1 MRKYA
6 PLAVITAIA
15 FAVAPVFVAS
25 MAATVA
31 IFGFVAFG
39 GAWLVDRYG
48 SLPGGDGR
56 CA

>member
-15 FAVAPVFVAS
+15 FTVAPVFVAS

>member
-6 PLAVITAIA
+6 PLAVIGTIA
-15 FAVAPVFVAS
+15 FAAAPVFVAS

-31 IFGFVAFG
+31 IFGVVAFG

-48 SLPGGDGR
+48 NLPGGNGR